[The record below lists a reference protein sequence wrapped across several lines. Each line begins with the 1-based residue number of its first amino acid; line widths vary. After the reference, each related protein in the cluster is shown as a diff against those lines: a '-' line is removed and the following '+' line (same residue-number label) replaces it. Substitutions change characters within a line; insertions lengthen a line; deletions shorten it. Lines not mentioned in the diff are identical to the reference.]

1 MTVDQ
6 VQIIFDSVFT
16 LVLTCYCIGLGIG
29 LIVKLMRDI
38 A

>member
-1 MTVDQ
+1 MTVEQ
-6 VQIIFDSVFT
+6 VQLLFDSVFS

-29 LIVKLMRDI
+29 LIGRLMRG